1 MKGLRMR
8 NLRSRRGALNI
19 VMLFLL
25 GIVLLANG
33 GCGGSGRSESSTSPF
48 AGGQGTLEAPYQI
61 ATAEQLAKVKDYR
74 DKSFILV
81 SDIDLSSC
89 GNWDPI
95 GTFNM
100 EIDDPEKSEPAKSS
114 LAFVGRFDGDGH
126 TISNL
131 TVNRPETVGV
141 GLFGFVMGNAASP
154 SIRNLTLSNADV
166 KGACMVGGVV
176 GVINGRI
183 ADIKLT
189 GVNKVEGYRIGAVG
203 GMVGMG
209 YGAIENYTANANRV
223 EGYMVGAVGG
233 IAGMG
238 YGAIE
243 NCSANASVTS
253 NGKNMQGLGLICGG
267 GKWLT
272 VRACTATGNVTA
284 KGSGAFSVGG
294 LVGCIQES
302 PVMENCAVKA
312 TIDASAEKSFMV
324 GGLTGHAGNYDK
336 SNPTLIRNCSAD
348 VDITVSA
355 SSKRV
360 GGLIGG
366 NLFVS
371 AFLEEHPTPSLYR
384 ITGCAT
390 SGSIKG
396 NASQIGSIAGYGY
409 DSSVT
414 DCTSTLVWSGGPIEQ
429 VGLMHSAGD
438 TPDPIGKDYYA
449 GE

>member
-48 AGGQGTLEAPYQI
+48 AGGQGTLEAPYRV

-74 DKSFILV
+74 DKSFILI
-81 SDIDLSSC
+81 SDIDLSSY

-100 EIDDPEKSEPAKSS
+100 EIDDPEKSEVAKSS
-114 LAFVGRFDGDGH
+114 LAFVGRFDGNGH

-131 TVNRPETVGV
+131 TVNRPDTFCV
-141 GLFGFVMGNAASP
+141 GLFGFVVGNAAFP
-154 SIRNLTLSNADV
+154 SIRNLTVNNADV

-176 GVINGRI
+176 GALNGRVT
-183 ADIKLT
+183 DIKLT
-189 GVNKVEGYRIGAVG
+189 GNNRIEGSTVGAVG
-203 GMVGMG
+203 GIVGMG
-209 YGAIENYTANANRV
+209 YGAIENCT
-223 EGYMVGAVGG
+223 
-233 IAGMG
+233 
-238 YGAIE
+238 
-243 NCSANASVTS
+243 ANASVTS
-253 NGKNMQGLGLICGG
+253 NGKGMQGLGLICGG

-284 KGSGAFSVGG
+284 KGFGAFSVGG
-294 LVGCIQES
+294 LIGCIQES

-429 VGLMHSAGD
+429 VGLMHSAGE
-438 TPDPIGKDYYA
+438 TPDPIGLDYYA

>member
-1 MKGLRMR
+1 MKNLRMR
-8 NLRSRRGALNI
+8 NLRSRRGVLNI

-25 GIVLLANG
+25 GIVLLASG
-33 GCGGSGRSESSTSPF
+33 GCGGSGRSDKSASPF
-48 AGGQGTLEAPYQI
+48 AGGQGTQEDPYRI
-61 ATAEQLAKVKDYR
+61 ATAEQLAKIRDYR

-81 SDIDLSSC
+81 SDIDLSSY

-100 EIDDPEKSEPAKSS
+100 EIDDPEKGEVAESS
-114 LAFVGRFDGDGH
+114 LAFVGRFDGNGH

-131 TVNRPETVGV
+131 TVNRPDTFGV
-141 GLFGFVMGNAASP
+141 GLFGFVVGNAAFP
-154 SIRNLTLSNADV
+154 SIRNLTVSNADV
-166 KGACMVGGVV
+166 KGACMVGSVV
-176 GVINGRI
+176 GAINGRI
-183 ADIKLT
+183 TDIKLT

-203 GMVGMG
+203 G
-209 YGAIENYTANANRV
+209 
-223 EGYMVGAVGG
+223 

-243 NCSANASVTS
+243 NCTANASVTS
-253 NGKNMQGLGLICGG
+253 NGKGMQGLGLICGG

-272 VRACTATGNVTA
+272 VRACTAAGNVTA

-302 PVMENCAVKA
+302 PIMENCAVKA
-312 TIDASAEKSFMV
+312 AIDASDEKSFMV

-371 AFLEEHPTPSLYR
+371 AFLEEHPTPSIYR
-384 ITGCAT
+384 ITGCTT

-396 NASQIGSIAGYGY
+396 NASQVGSIAGYGY

-414 DCTSTLVWSGGPIEQ
+414 DCTSTLVWSGGAIKQ
-429 VGLMHSAGD
+429 VGLMHSAGE
-438 TPDPIGKDYYA
+438 TPDPIGLDYYA

>member
-61 ATAEQLAKVKDYR
+61 ATAGQLAKIKDYR
-74 DKSFILV
+74 DKSFILI
-81 SDIDLSSC
+81 SDIDLSSY

-100 EIDDPEKSEPAKSS
+100 EIDDPEKGEVAKSS
-114 LAFVGRFDGDGH
+114 LAFVGRFDGNGH

-131 TVNRPETVGV
+131 TVNRPDTFGV
-141 GLFGFVMGNAASP
+141 GLFGFVMGNAAFP
-154 SIRNLTLSNADV
+154 SIRNLTVSNADV
-166 KGACMVGGVV
+166 KGACMVGSVV
-176 GVINGRI
+176 GAINGRI
-183 ADIKLT
+183 TDIKLT

-209 YGAIENYTANANRV
+209 YGT
-223 EGYMVGAVGG
+223 
-233 IAGMG
+233 
-238 YGAIE
+238 IE
-243 NCSANASVTS
+243 NCTANASVTS
-253 NGKNMQGLGLICGG
+253 NGKGIQGIGLICGG

-272 VRACTATGNVTA
+272 VRACTAAGNVTA
-284 KGSGAFSVGG
+284 KGFGAFSVGG
-294 LVGCIQES
+294 LIGCIQES

-312 TIDASAEKSFMV
+312 TIDASSEKSFMV

-384 ITGCAT
+384 ITGCTT

-396 NASQIGSIAGYGY
+396 NASQVGSIAGYGY

-414 DCTSTLVWSGGPIEQ
+414 DCTSTLVWSGGAIKQ
-429 VGLMHSAGD
+429 VGLMHSAGE
-438 TPDPIGKDYYA
+438 TPDPIGLDYYA

>member
-48 AGGQGTLEAPYQI
+48 AGGRGTLEAPYRI

-100 EIDDPEKSEPAKSS
+100 ESDDPEKSEPAKSS

-131 TVNRPETVGV
+131 TVNRPDAFGV
-141 GLFGFVMGNAASP
+141 GLFGFVIGDAASP
-154 SIRNLTLSNADV
+154 SIRNLTVRNADV

-209 YGAIENYTANANRV
+209 YGAIENCT
-223 EGYMVGAVGG
+223 
-233 IAGMG
+233 
-238 YGAIE
+238 
-243 NCSANASVTS
+243 ANASVTS
-253 NGKNMQGLGLICGG
+253 NGKGMQGLGLICGG

-284 KGSGAFSVGG
+284 KGFGAFSVGG
-294 LVGCIQES
+294 LIGCIQES

-414 DCTSTLVWSGGPIEQ
+414 DCTSTLVWSGGAIKQ

-438 TPDPIGKDYYA
+438 TPDPIGLDYYA

>member
-1 MKGLRMR
+1 MMKSLRMKSLKMG

-33 GCGGSGRSESSTSPF
+33 GCGGSGGSGNAASLF
-48 AGGQGTLEAPYQI
+48 AGGRGTQEDPYRI
-61 ATAEQLAKVKDYR
+61 ETAEQLAKIKDYR
-74 DKSFILV
+74 DKAFILA
-81 SDIDLSSC
+81 SDIDLSSY

-100 EIDDPEKSEPAKSS
+100 ESDDPEKSEAAESS
-114 LAFVGRFDGDGH
+114 LAFVGRFDGNGH

-131 TVNRPETVGV
+131 TVNRPDTFGV
-141 GLFGFVMGNAASP
+141 GLFGFVVGNAAFP
-154 SIRNLTLSNADV
+154 SIRNLTVSNADV

-183 ADIKLT
+183 TGIELT
-189 GVNKVEGYRIGAVG
+189 GGNRIEGCA
-203 GMVGMG
+203 
-209 YGAIENYTANANRV
+209 
-223 EGYMVGAVGG
+223 VGAVGG
-233 IAGMG
+233 IVGMG
-238 YGAIE
+238 FGAIE

-272 VRACTATGNVTA
+272 VRACTASGNVTA
-284 KGSGAFSVGG
+284 KGFGAFSVGG

-302 PVMENCAVKA
+302 TTMENCAVKA
-312 TIDASAEKSFMV
+312 TIDASDEKSFMV
-324 GGLTGHAGNYDK
+324 GGLAGHAGNYDK
-336 SNPTLIRNCSAD
+336 SSPTLIRNCSSD

-384 ITGCAT
+384 ITGCTT

-396 NASQIGSIAGYGY
+396 DASQVGSIAGYGY
-409 DSSVT
+409 DCSVA
-414 DCTSTLVWSGGPIEQ
+414 DCTSALVWSGGSVKQ

-438 TPDPIGKDYYA
+438 TPDPIGLDYYA

>member
-1 MKGLRMR
+1 MR
-8 NLRSRRGALNI
+8 NRRGALNF

-33 GCGGSGRSESSTSPF
+33 GCGGSGKSESSASPF
-48 AGGQGTLEAPYQI
+48 AGGVGTPEDPYRI
-61 ATAEQLAKVKDYR
+61 ATAVQLAKMKDYR
-74 DKSFILV
+74 DKSFILI
-81 SDIDLSSC
+81 SDIDLSSY

-100 EIDDPEKSEPAKSS
+100 ASDDPEKSEVAKSS

-131 TVNRPETVGV
+131 TVNRPDTFCV
-141 GLFGFVMGNAASP
+141 GLFGFVMGNAAFP
-154 SIRNLTLSNADV
+154 SIRNLTVSNADV
-166 KGACMVGGVV
+166 KGACMVGSVV
-176 GVINGRI
+176 GAINGRI
-183 ADIKLT
+183 TDIKLT

-209 YGAIENYTANANRV
+209 YGAIENCT
-223 EGYMVGAVGG
+223 
-233 IAGMG
+233 
-238 YGAIE
+238 
-243 NCSANASVTS
+243 ANASVTS
-253 NGKNMQGLGLICGG
+253 NGKGMQGLGLICGG

-284 KGSGAFSVGG
+284 KGFGAFSVGG

-312 TIDASAEKSFMV
+312 TIDAADEKSFMV

-336 SNPTLIRNCSAD
+336 SSPTLIRNCSAD

-371 AFLEEHPTPSLYR
+371 AFLEEHPTPSIYR
-384 ITGCAT
+384 ITGCTT

-396 NASQIGSIAGYGY
+396 NASQVGSIAGYGY

-414 DCTSTLVWSGGPIEQ
+414 DCTSALVWSGGAIKQ
-429 VGLMHSAGD
+429 VGLMHGAGD
-438 TPDPIGKDYYA
+438 TPDPIGLDYYA

>member
-1 MKGLRMR
+1 MMKSMMKSLKMG
-8 NLRSRRGALNI
+8 NLRNRRGALNF

-33 GCGGSGRSESSTSPF
+33 GCGGSGKGENSASPF
-48 AGGQGTLEAPYQI
+48 AGGLGTPEDPYRI
-61 ATAEQLAKVKDYR
+61 ATAGQLAEIKDYR
-74 DKSFILV
+74 DKSFILI
-81 SDIDLSSC
+81 SDIDLSSY

-100 EIDDPEKSEPAKSS
+100 ASDDPEKSEVAKSS

-176 GVINGRI
+176 GVINGGI
-183 ADIKLT
+183 TGIKLT
-189 GVNKVEGYRIGAVG
+189 GG
-203 GMVGMG
+203 
-209 YGAIENYTANANRV
+209 NRV

-272 VRACTATGNVTA
+272 VRACTAEGNVTA
-284 KGSGAFSVGG
+284 KGFGAFSVGG

-312 TIDASAEKSFMV
+312 TIDASDEKSFMV

-336 SNPTLIRNCSAD
+336 SSPTLIRNCSAD

-360 GGLIGG
+360 GGLVGG

-371 AFLEEHPTPSLYR
+371 AFLEEHPGPSLYR

-396 NASQIGSIAGYGY
+396 NASQVGSIAGYGY
-409 DSSVT
+409 DCSVT
-414 DCTSTLVWSGGPIEQ
+414 DCTSTLVWSGGAIKQ
-429 VGLMHSAGD
+429 VGLMHGAGD
-438 TPDPIGKDYYA
+438 TPDPIGLDYYA

>member
-1 MKGLRMR
+1 MKSLRTR

-25 GIVLLANG
+25 GIVLLASG
-33 GCGGSGRSESSTSPF
+33 GCGGSGRSNKSTSPF
-48 AGGQGTLEAPYQI
+48 AGGQGTQEDPYRI
-61 ATAEQLAKVKDYR
+61 ATAEQLAKIRDYR

-81 SDIDLSSC
+81 SDIDLSSY

-100 EIDDPEKSEPAKSS
+100 EIDDPEKGEVAESS
-114 LAFVGRFDGDGH
+114 LAFVGRFDGNGH

-131 TVNRPETVGV
+131 TVNRPDTFGV
-141 GLFGFVMGNAASP
+141 GLFGFVVGNAAFP
-154 SIRNLTLSNADV
+154 SIRNLTVSNADV
-166 KGACMVGGVV
+166 KGACMVGSVV
-176 GVINGRI
+176 GAINGRI
-183 ADIKLT
+183 TDIKLT

-203 GMVGMG
+203 G
-209 YGAIENYTANANRV
+209 
-223 EGYMVGAVGG
+223 

-243 NCSANASVTS
+243 NCTANASVTS
-253 NGKNMQGLGLICGG
+253 NGKGMQGLGLICGG

-272 VRACTATGNVTA
+272 VRACTAAGNVTA

-302 PVMENCAVKA
+302 TIMENCAVKA
-312 TIDASAEKSFMV
+312 TIDASYEKSFMV

-371 AFLEEHPTPSLYR
+371 AFLEEHPTPSIYR
-384 ITGCAT
+384 ITGCTT

-396 NASQIGSIAGYGY
+396 NASQVGSIAGYGY

-414 DCTSTLVWSGGPIEQ
+414 DCTSTLVWSGGAIKQ
-429 VGLMHSAGD
+429 VGLMHSAGE
-438 TPDPIGKDYYA
+438 TPDPIGLDYYA

>member
-1 MKGLRMR
+1 MKNMR
-8 NLRSRRGALNI
+8 NRRGALNF

-33 GCGGSGRSESSTSPF
+33 GCGGSGKSESSASPF
-48 AGGQGTLEAPYQI
+48 AGGVGTPEDPYRI
-61 ATAEQLAKVKDYR
+61 ETAGQLAKIRDYR
-74 DKSFILV
+74 DKSFILI
-81 SDIDLSSC
+81 SDIDLSSY

-100 EIDDPEKSEPAKSS
+100 ASDDPEKSEVAKSS

-131 TVNRPETVGV
+131 TVNRPDTFCV
-141 GLFGFVMGNAASP
+141 GLFGFVMGNAAFP
-154 SIRNLTLSNADV
+154 SIRNLTVSNADV
-166 KGACMVGGVV
+166 KGACMVGSVV
-176 GVINGRI
+176 GAINGRI
-183 ADIKLT
+183 TDIKLT

-203 GMVGMG
+203 GMVGL
-209 YGAIENYTANANRV
+209 
-223 EGYMVGAVGG
+223 
-233 IAGMG
+233 G

-243 NCSANASVTS
+243 NCTANASVTS
-253 NGKNMQGLGLICGG
+253 NGKGMQGLGLICGG

-284 KGSGAFSVGG
+284 KGFGAFSVGG

-312 TIDASAEKSFMV
+312 TIDAADEKSFMV

-336 SNPTLIRNCSAD
+336 SSPTLIRNCSSD

-371 AFLEEHPTPSLYR
+371 AFLEEHPTPSIYR
-384 ITGCAT
+384 ITGCTT

-396 NASQIGSIAGYGY
+396 NASQVGSIAGYGY

-414 DCTSTLVWSGGPIEQ
+414 DCTSALVWSGGAIKQ
-429 VGLMHSAGD
+429 VGLMHGAGD
-438 TPDPIGKDYYA
+438 TPDPIGLDYYA

>member
-1 MKGLRMR
+1 MKSLRMR
-8 NLRSRRGALNI
+8 NLRSRSGFLNSI
-19 VMLFLL
+19 MLFLL

-33 GCGGSGRSESSTSPF
+33 GCGGSGNAASPF
-48 AGGQGTLEAPYQI
+48 AGGQGTQEDPYRI
-61 ATAEQLAKVKDYR
+61 ETAEQLAKIKNYR
-74 DKSFILV
+74 DKSFILA

-100 EIDDPEKSEPAKSS
+100 ESDDPEKSEPAKSS

-131 TVNRPETVGV
+131 TVNRPDAFGV
-141 GLFGFVMGNAASP
+141 GLFGFVIGDAASP
-154 SIRNLTLSNADV
+154 SIRNLTVRNADV

-209 YGAIENYTANANRV
+209 YGAIENCT
-223 EGYMVGAVGG
+223 
-233 IAGMG
+233 
-238 YGAIE
+238 
-243 NCSANASVTS
+243 ANASVTS
-253 NGKNMQGLGLICGG
+253 NGKGMQGLGLICGG

-284 KGSGAFSVGG
+284 KGFGAFSVGG

-312 TIDASAEKSFMV
+312 TIDAADEKSFMV

-336 SNPTLIRNCSAD
+336 SNPTLIRNCSSD

-371 AFLEEHPTPSLYR
+371 AFLEEHPTPSIYR
-384 ITGCAT
+384 ITGCTT

-396 NASQIGSIAGYGY
+396 NASQVGSIAGYGY

-414 DCTSTLVWSGGPIEQ
+414 DCTSALVWSGGAIKQ
-429 VGLMHSAGD
+429 VGLMHGAGD
-438 TPDPIGKDYYA
+438 TPDPIGLDYYA

>member
-1 MKGLRMR
+1 MMKSMMKSLKMG
-8 NLRSRRGALNI
+8 NLRNRRGALNF

-33 GCGGSGRSESSTSPF
+33 GCGGSGKGENSASPF
-48 AGGQGTLEAPYQI
+48 AGGLGTPEDPYRI
-61 ATAEQLAKVKDYR
+61 ATAGQLAEIKDYR
-74 DKSFILV
+74 DKSFILI
-81 SDIDLSSC
+81 SDIDLSSY

-95 GTFNM
+95 GTFNR
-100 EIDDPEKSEPAKSS
+100 EIDDPEKGEVAKSS
-114 LAFVGRFDGDGH
+114 LAFVGRFDGNGH

-131 TVNRPETVGV
+131 TVNRPDTFGV
-141 GLFGFVMGNAASP
+141 GLFGFVMGNAAFP
-154 SIRNLTLSNADV
+154 SIRNLTVSNADV
-166 KGACMVGGVV
+166 KGACMVGSVV
-176 GVINGRI
+176 GAINGRI
-183 ADIKLT
+183 TDIKLT

-209 YGAIENYTANANRV
+209 YGAIENCT
-223 EGYMVGAVGG
+223 
-233 IAGMG
+233 
-238 YGAIE
+238 
-243 NCSANASVTS
+243 ANASVTS
-253 NGKNMQGLGLICGG
+253 NGKGMQGLGLICGG
-267 GKWLT
+267 GKCLT
-272 VRACTATGNVTA
+272 VRTCTAEGNVTV
-284 KGSGAFSVGG
+284 KGFGAFSVGG

-302 PVMENCAVKA
+302 TIMENCAVKA

-366 NLFVS
+366 NLFLS
-371 AFLEEHPTPSLYR
+371 AFLEEHPTPSIYR
-384 ITGCAT
+384 ITGCTT

-396 NASQIGSIAGYGY
+396 DASQVGSIAGYGY
-409 DSSVT
+409 DCSVA
-414 DCTSTLVWSGGPIEQ
+414 DCTSALVWSGGSIKQ

-438 TPDPIGKDYYA
+438 TPDPIGLDYYA

>member
-100 EIDDPEKSEPAKSS
+100 ESDDPEKSEPAKSS
-114 LAFVGRFDGDGH
+114 LAFVGRFDGNGH

-131 TVNRPETVGV
+131 TVNRPDAFGV
-141 GLFGFVMGNAASP
+141 GLFGFVIGDAASP
-154 SIRNLTLSNADV
+154 SIRNLTVRNADV

-209 YGAIENYTANANRV
+209 YGAIENCT
-223 EGYMVGAVGG
+223 
-233 IAGMG
+233 
-238 YGAIE
+238 
-243 NCSANASVTS
+243 ANASVTS
-253 NGKNMQGLGLICGG
+253 NGKGMQGLGLICGG

-284 KGSGAFSVGG
+284 KGSGAFSEGG

-302 PVMENCAVKA
+302 TIMENCAVKA
-312 TIDASAEKSFMV
+312 TIDASDEKSFMV

-396 NASQIGSIAGYGY
+396 NAIQVGSIAGYGY
-409 DSSVT
+409 DCSVT
-414 DCTSTLVWSGGPIEQ
+414 DCTSALVWSGGSIKQ
-429 VGLMHSAGD
+429 VGLMHGAGD
-438 TPDPIGKDYYA
+438 TPDPIGLDYYA

>member
-1 MKGLRMR
+1 MKNMR
-8 NLRSRRGALNI
+8 NRRGTLNF

-33 GCGGSGRSESSTSPF
+33 GCGGSGKSESSASPF
-48 AGGQGTLEAPYQI
+48 AGGVGTPEDPYRI
-61 ATAEQLAKVKDYR
+61 ETAGQLAKIRDYR
-74 DKSFILV
+74 DKSFILI
-81 SDIDLSSC
+81 SDIDLSSY

-100 EIDDPEKSEPAKSS
+100 EIDDPEKGEVAKSS
-114 LAFVGRFDGDGH
+114 LAFVGRFDGNGH

-131 TVNRPETVGV
+131 TVNRPDTFCV
-141 GLFGFVMGNAASP
+141 GLFGFVMGNAAFP
-154 SIRNLTLSNADV
+154 SIRNLTVSNADV
-166 KGACMVGGVV
+166 KGACMVGSVV
-176 GVINGRI
+176 GAINGRI
-183 ADIKLT
+183 TDIKLT

-209 YGAIENYTANANRV
+209 YGAIENCT
-223 EGYMVGAVGG
+223 
-233 IAGMG
+233 
-238 YGAIE
+238 
-243 NCSANASVTS
+243 ANASVTS
-253 NGKNMQGLGLICGG
+253 NGKGMQGLGLICGG

-272 VRACTATGNVTA
+272 VRACTAAGNVTA
-284 KGSGAFSVGG
+284 KGFGAFSVGG

-302 PVMENCAVKA
+302 TIMENCAVKA
-312 TIDASAEKSFMV
+312 TIDASDEKSFMV

-336 SNPTLIRNCSAD
+336 SSPTLIRNCSAD

-360 GGLIGG
+360 GGLVGG

-384 ITGCAT
+384 ITGCTT

-396 NASQIGSIAGYGY
+396 NAIQVGSIAGYGY
-409 DSSVT
+409 DCFVT
-414 DCTSTLVWSGGPIEQ
+414 DCTSALVWSGGAIKQ
-429 VGLMHSAGD
+429 VGLMHGAGD
-438 TPDPIGKDYYA
+438 TPDPIGLDYYA

>member
-1 MKGLRMR
+1 MIMMKSLRMKSLKMG
-8 NLRSRRGALNI
+8 NMRSRRGALNI

-33 GCGGSGRSESSTSPF
+33 GCGGSDSAASPF
-48 AGGQGTLEAPYQI
+48 AGGQGTPEAPYRI
-61 ATAEQLAKVKDYR
+61 ATAEQLAKIKDYR

-81 SDIDLSSC
+81 SDIDLSSY

-100 EIDDPEKSEPAKSS
+100 EIDDPEKGEVAKSS
-114 LAFVGRFDGDGH
+114 LAFVGRFDGNGH

-176 GVINGRI
+176 GALNGRVT
-183 ADIKLT
+183 DIKLT
-189 GVNKVEGYRIGAVG
+189 GNNRIEGSTVGAVG
-203 GMVGMG
+203 GIVGMG
-209 YGAIENYTANANRV
+209 YGAIENCT
-223 EGYMVGAVGG
+223 
-233 IAGMG
+233 
-238 YGAIE
+238 
-243 NCSANASVTS
+243 ANASVTS
-253 NGKNMQGLGLICGG
+253 NGKGMQGLGLICGG

-284 KGSGAFSVGG
+284 KGFGAFSVGG
-294 LVGCIQES
+294 LIGCIQES

-438 TPDPIGKDYYA
+438 TPDPIGLDYYA

>member
-1 MKGLRMR
+1 MKTLR
-8 NLRSRRGALNI
+8 NRRGALNI
-19 VMLFLL
+19 VVLLLL
-25 GIVLLANG
+25 GIALLANG
-33 GCGGSGRSESSTSPF
+33 GCGGSGRSESSASPF
-48 AGGQGTLEAPYQI
+48 AGGLGTQEDPYRI
-61 ATAEQLAKVKDYR
+61 ETAEQLAKIKDYR
-74 DKSFILV
+74 DKSFILA
-81 SDIDLSSC
+81 SDIDLSSYD
-89 GNWDPI
+89 NWDPI

-100 EIDDPEKSEPAKSS
+100 EIDDPEKSEVAKSS
-114 LAFVGRFDGDGH
+114 LAFVGRFDGNGH

-131 TVNRPETVGV
+131 TVNRPDTFGV
-141 GLFGFVMGNAASP
+141 GLFGFVVGNAAFP
-154 SIRNLTLSNADV
+154 SIRNLTVRNADV

-176 GVINGRI
+176 GAINGRI
-183 ADIKLT
+183 TDIELT

-209 YGAIENYTANANRV
+209 YGAIENCT
-223 EGYMVGAVGG
+223 
-233 IAGMG
+233 
-238 YGAIE
+238 
-243 NCSANASVTS
+243 ANASVTS
-253 NGKNMQGLGLICGG
+253 NGKGMQGIGLICGG

-272 VRACTATGNVTA
+272 VRACTAAGNVTA
-284 KGSGAFSVGG
+284 KGFGAFSVGG

-348 VDITVSA
+348 VEITVSP

-384 ITGCAT
+384 ITGCTT

-396 NASQIGSIAGYGY
+396 NASQVGSIAGYGY

-414 DCTSTLVWSGGPIEQ
+414 DCTSALVWSGGAIEQ
-429 VGLMHSAGD
+429 VGLMHGAGD
-438 TPDPIGKDYYA
+438 TPDPIGLDYYA

>member
-1 MKGLRMR
+1 MMKSMMKSLKMG
-8 NLRSRRGALNI
+8 NLRNRRGALNF

-33 GCGGSGRSESSTSPF
+33 GCGGSGKGENSASPF
-48 AGGQGTLEAPYQI
+48 AGGVGTSEDPYRI
-61 ATAEQLAKVKDYR
+61 ATAGQLAKMKDYR
-74 DKSFILV
+74 DKSFILI
-81 SDIDLSSC
+81 SDIDLSSY

-100 EIDDPEKSEPAKSS
+100 EIDDPEKGEVAKSS
-114 LAFVGRFDGDGH
+114 LAFVGRFDGNGH

-131 TVNRPETVGV
+131 TVNRPDTFGV
-141 GLFGFVMGNAASP
+141 GLFGFVMGNAAFP
-154 SIRNLTLSNADV
+154 SIRNLTVSNADV
-166 KGACMVGGVV
+166 KGACMVGSVV
-176 GVINGRI
+176 GAINGRI
-183 ADIKLT
+183 TDIKLT

-209 YGAIENYTANANRV
+209 YGAIENCT
-223 EGYMVGAVGG
+223 
-233 IAGMG
+233 
-238 YGAIE
+238 
-243 NCSANASVTS
+243 ANASVTS
-253 NGKNMQGLGLICGG
+253 NGKGMQGLGLICGG
-267 GKWLT
+267 GKCLT
-272 VRACTATGNVTA
+272 VRTCTAEGNVTV
-284 KGSGAFSVGG
+284 KGFGAFSVGG

-302 PVMENCAVKA
+302 TIMENCAVKA

-366 NLFVS
+366 NLFLS
-371 AFLEEHPTPSLYR
+371 AFLEEHPTPSIYR
-384 ITGCAT
+384 ITGCTT

-396 NASQIGSIAGYGY
+396 DASQVGSIAGYGY
-409 DSSVT
+409 DCSVA
-414 DCTSTLVWSGGPIEQ
+414 DCTSALVWSGGSIKQ
-429 VGLMHSAGD
+429 VGLMHSAGE
-438 TPDPIGKDYYA
+438 TPDPIGLDYYA

>member
-1 MKGLRMR
+1 MKNMR
-8 NLRSRRGALNI
+8 NRRGALNF

-33 GCGGSGRSESSTSPF
+33 GCGGSGKSESSASPF
-48 AGGQGTLEAPYQI
+48 AGGVGTPEAPYRI
-61 ATAEQLAKVKDYR
+61 ATAGQLAKIKDYR
-74 DKSFILV
+74 DKSFILI
-81 SDIDLSSC
+81 SDIDLSSY

-100 EIDDPEKSEPAKSS
+100 EIDDPEKGEVAKSS
-114 LAFVGRFDGDGH
+114 LAFVGRFDGNGH

-131 TVNRPETVGV
+131 TVNRPDTFCV
-141 GLFGFVMGNAASP
+141 GLFGFVVGNAAFP
-154 SIRNLTLSNADV
+154 SIRNLTVSNADV

-176 GVINGRI
+176 GAINGRI
-183 ADIKLT
+183 TDIELT

-209 YGAIENYTANANRV
+209 YGAIENCT
-223 EGYMVGAVGG
+223 
-233 IAGMG
+233 
-238 YGAIE
+238 
-243 NCSANASVTS
+243 ANASVTS
-253 NGKNMQGLGLICGG
+253 NGKGIQGIGLICGG

-272 VRACTATGNVTA
+272 VRACTAAGNVTA
-284 KGSGAFSVGG
+284 KGFGAFSVGG

-324 GGLTGHAGNYDK
+324 GGLTGHAGNYDR

-348 VDITVSA
+348 VDITVSP

-396 NASQIGSIAGYGY
+396 NASQVGSIAGYGY

-414 DCTSTLVWSGGPIEQ
+414 DCTSALVWSGGAIEQ
-429 VGLMHSAGD
+429 VGLMHGAGD
-438 TPDPIGKDYYA
+438 TPDPIGLDYYA

>member
-1 MKGLRMR
+1 MR
-8 NLRSRRGALNI
+8 NRRGALNF

-33 GCGGSGRSESSTSPF
+33 GCGGSGNAASPF
-48 AGGQGTLEAPYQI
+48 AGGQGTQEDPYQI
-61 ATAEQLAKVKDYR
+61 ETAEQLAKIKNYR
-74 DKSFILV
+74 DKAFILV

-100 EIDDPEKSEPAKSS
+100 ESDDPEKSEPAKSS

-131 TVNRPETVGV
+131 TVNRPDAFGV
-141 GLFGFVMGNAASP
+141 GLFGFVIGDAASP
-154 SIRNLTLSNADV
+154 SIRNLTVRNADV

-209 YGAIENYTANANRV
+209 YGAIENCT
-223 EGYMVGAVGG
+223 
-233 IAGMG
+233 
-238 YGAIE
+238 
-243 NCSANASVTS
+243 ANASVTS
-253 NGKNMQGLGLICGG
+253 NGKGMQGLGLVCGG

-272 VRACTATGNVTA
+272 VRACTAEGNVTA
-284 KGSGAFSVGG
+284 KGFGAFSVGG

-302 PVMENCAVKA
+302 TVMENCAVKA
-312 TIDASAEKSFMV
+312 TIDASDEKSFMV

-384 ITGCAT
+384 ITGCTT

-396 NASQIGSIAGYGY
+396 NASQVGSIAGYGY

-414 DCTSTLVWSGGPIEQ
+414 DCTSTLVWSGGAIEQ
-429 VGLMHSAGD
+429 VGLMHGAGD
-438 TPDPIGKDYYA
+438 TPDPIGLDYYA

>member
-1 MKGLRMR
+1 MMKSLRMKSLRMR

-33 GCGGSGRSESSTSPF
+33 GCGGSGGSGNAASLF
-48 AGGQGTLEAPYQI
+48 AGGRGTQEDPYRI
-61 ATAEQLAKVKDYR
+61 ETAEQLAKIKDYR
-74 DKSFILV
+74 DKAFILA
-81 SDIDLSSC
+81 SDIDLSSY

-100 EIDDPEKSEPAKSS
+100 ASDDPEKSEAAESS

-131 TVNRPETVGV
+131 TVNRPESVGV
-141 GLFGFVMGNAASP
+141 GLFGFVMGDAASP
-154 SIRNLTLSNADV
+154 SIRNLTVRNADV

-183 ADIKLT
+183 TGIELT

-203 GMVGMG
+203 GIV
-209 YGAIENYTANANRV
+209 
-223 EGYMVGAVGG
+223 
-233 IAGMG
+233 GMG

-272 VRACTATGNVTA
+272 VRACTAAGNVTA
-284 KGSGAFSVGG
+284 KGFGAFSIGG

-302 PVMENCAVKA
+302 PVMENCTVKA
-312 TIDASAEKSFMV
+312 TIDASDEKSFMV

-336 SNPTLIRNCSAD
+336 NNPTLIRNCSSD

-355 SSKRV
+355 SSKRI
-360 GGLIGG
+360 GGLVGG

-371 AFLEEHPTPSLYR
+371 AFLEEHPDPSLYR

-396 NASQIGSIAGYGY
+396 NASQVGSIAGYGY

-414 DCTSTLVWSGGPIEQ
+414 DCTSTLVWSGGAIEQ
-429 VGLMHSAGD
+429 VGLMHGAGD

>member
-81 SDIDLSSC
+81 SDIDLSSY

-100 EIDDPEKSEPAKSS
+100 EIDDPEKGEVAKSS
-114 LAFVGRFDGDGH
+114 LAFVGRFDGNGH

-131 TVNRPETVGV
+131 TVNRPDTWGV
-141 GLFGFVMGNAASP
+141 GLFGLVMGNATFT
-154 SIRNLTLSNADV
+154 SIRNLTVNNADV

-176 GVINGRI
+176 GALNGRVT
-183 ADIKLT
+183 DIKLT
-189 GVNKVEGYRIGAVG
+189 GNNRIEGSTVGAVG
-203 GMVGMG
+203 GIVGMG
-209 YGAIENYTANANRV
+209 YGAIENCT
-223 EGYMVGAVGG
+223 
-233 IAGMG
+233 
-238 YGAIE
+238 
-243 NCSANASVTS
+243 ANASVTS
-253 NGKNMQGLGLICGG
+253 NGKGMQGLGLICGG

-284 KGSGAFSVGG
+284 KGFGAFSVGG
-294 LVGCIQES
+294 LIGCIQES

>member
-1 MKGLRMR
+1 MR
-8 NLRSRRGALNI
+8 NRRGALNF

-33 GCGGSGRSESSTSPF
+33 GCGGSGKSESSASPF
-48 AGGQGTLEAPYQI
+48 AGGVGTPEDPYRI
-61 ATAEQLAKVKDYR
+61 ETAGQLAKIRDYR
-74 DKSFILV
+74 DKSFILI
-81 SDIDLSSC
+81 SDIDLSSY

-100 EIDDPEKSEPAKSS
+100 ASDDPEKSEVAKSS

-131 TVNRPETVGV
+131 TVNRPDTFCV
-141 GLFGFVMGNAASP
+141 GLFGFVMGNAAFP
-154 SIRNLTLSNADV
+154 SIRNLTVSNADV
-166 KGACMVGGVV
+166 KGACMVGSVV
-176 GVINGRI
+176 GAINGRI
-183 ADIKLT
+183 TDIKLT

-209 YGAIENYTANANRV
+209 YGAIENCT
-223 EGYMVGAVGG
+223 
-233 IAGMG
+233 
-238 YGAIE
+238 
-243 NCSANASVTS
+243 ANASVTS
-253 NGKNMQGLGLICGG
+253 NGKGMQGLGLICGG

-284 KGSGAFSVGG
+284 KGFGAFSVGG

-312 TIDASAEKSFMV
+312 TIDAADEKSFMV

-336 SNPTLIRNCSAD
+336 SSPTLIRNCSSD

-371 AFLEEHPTPSLYR
+371 AFLEEHPTPSIYR
-384 ITGCAT
+384 ITGCTT

-396 NASQIGSIAGYGY
+396 NASQVGSIAGYGY

-414 DCTSTLVWSGGPIEQ
+414 DCTSALVWSGGAIKQ
-429 VGLMHSAGD
+429 VGLMHGAGD
-438 TPDPIGKDYYA
+438 TPDPIGLDYYA

>member
-1 MKGLRMR
+1 
-8 NLRSRRGALNI
+8 
-19 VMLFLL
+19 MLF
-25 GIVLLANG
+25 
-33 GCGGSGRSESSTSPF
+33 RS
-48 AGGQGTLEAPYQI
+48 
-61 ATAEQLAKVKDYR
+61 
-74 DKSFILV
+74 
-81 SDIDLSSC
+81 
-89 GNWDPI
+89 
-95 GTFNM
+95 
-100 EIDDPEKSEPAKSS
+100 
-114 LAFVGRFDGDGH
+114 
-126 TISNL
+126 
-131 TVNRPETVGV
+131 
-141 GLFGFVMGNAASP
+141 
-154 SIRNLTLSNADV
+154 
-166 KGACMVGGVV
+166 GVV

-209 YGAIENYTANANRV
+209 YGAIENCT
-223 EGYMVGAVGG
+223 
-233 IAGMG
+233 
-238 YGAIE
+238 
-243 NCSANASVTS
+243 ANASVTS
-253 NGKNMQGLGLICGG
+253 NGKGMQGLGLVCGG

-272 VRACTATGNVTA
+272 VRACTAEGNVTA
-284 KGSGAFSVGG
+284 KGFGAFSVGG

-302 PVMENCAVKA
+302 TIMENCAVKA
-312 TIDASAEKSFMV
+312 TIDASDEKSFMV

-396 NASQIGSIAGYGY
+396 NAIQVGSIAGYGY
-409 DSSVT
+409 DCSVT
-414 DCTSTLVWSGGPIEQ
+414 DCTSALVWSGGSIKQ
-429 VGLMHSAGD
+429 VGLMHGAGD
-438 TPDPIGKDYYA
+438 TPDPIGLDYYA

>member
-1 MKGLRMR
+1 MKNLRMR
-8 NLRSRRGALNI
+8 NLRSQRGALNI

-33 GCGGSGRSESSTSPF
+33 GCGGSGRSDKSASPF
-48 AGGQGTLEAPYQI
+48 AGGQGTQEDPYRI
-61 ATAEQLAKVKDYR
+61 ETAGQLAKIRDYR
-74 DKSFILV
+74 DKSFILI
-81 SDIDLSSC
+81 SDIDLSSY

-100 EIDDPEKSEPAKSS
+100 EIDDPEKGEVAKSS
-114 LAFVGRFDGDGH
+114 LAFVGWFDGNGH

-131 TVNRPETVGV
+131 TVNRPDTFGV
-141 GLFGFVMGNAASP
+141 GLFGFVVGNAAFP
-154 SIRNLTLSNADV
+154 SIRNLTVNNADV

-176 GVINGRI
+176 GAINGGI
-183 ADIKLT
+183 TGIKLT

-203 GMVGMG
+203 GIVGMG
-209 YGAIENYTANANRV
+209 YGAIENCT
-223 EGYMVGAVGG
+223 
-233 IAGMG
+233 
-238 YGAIE
+238 
-243 NCSANASVTS
+243 ANASVTS
-253 NGKNMQGLGLICGG
+253 NGKGMQGLGLICGG
-267 GKWLT
+267 GKCLT
-272 VRACTATGNVTA
+272 VRTCTAEGNVTV
-284 KGSGAFSVGG
+284 KGFGAFSVGG

-302 PVMENCAVKA
+302 TIMENCAVKA

-366 NLFVS
+366 NLFLS
-371 AFLEEHPTPSLYR
+371 AFLEEHPTPSIYR
-384 ITGCAT
+384 ITGCTT

-396 NASQIGSIAGYGY
+396 DASQVGSIAGYGY
-409 DSSVT
+409 DCSVA
-414 DCTSTLVWSGGPIEQ
+414 DCTSALVWSGGSIKQ

-438 TPDPIGKDYYA
+438 TPDPIGLDYYA

>member
-1 MKGLRMR
+1 MMKSMMKSLKMG

-33 GCGGSGRSESSTSPF
+33 GCGGSGRSGSSASPF
-48 AGGQGTLEAPYQI
+48 AGGQGTPEAPYRI
-61 ATAEQLAKVKDYR
+61 ATAEQLAKINGYR
-74 DKSFILV
+74 DKAFILV
-81 SDIDLSSC
+81 SDIDLSSY
-89 GNWDPI
+89 GNWEPI

-100 EIDDPEKSEPAKSS
+100 EIDDPEKGEVSESS
-114 LAFVGRFDGDGH
+114 LAFVGRFDGNGH

-131 TVNRPETVGV
+131 TVNRPDTFGV
-141 GLFGFVMGNAASP
+141 GLFGFVVGNAAFP
-154 SIRNLTLSNADV
+154 SIRNLTVSNADV

-176 GVINGRI
+176 GVLNGKVT
-183 ADIKLT
+183 DIELT

-203 GMVGMG
+203 G
-209 YGAIENYTANANRV
+209 
-223 EGYMVGAVGG
+223 

-243 NCSANASVTS
+243 NCTANASVTS
-253 NGKNMQGLGLICGG
+253 NGKGMQGLGLICGG

-272 VRACTATGNVTA
+272 VRACTAAGNVTA
-284 KGSGAFSVGG
+284 KGFGAFSVGG

-324 GGLTGHAGNYDK
+324 GGLTGHAGNYDR

-348 VDITVSA
+348 VDITVSP

-396 NASQIGSIAGYGY
+396 NAIQVGSIAGYGY

-414 DCTSTLVWSGGPIEQ
+414 DCTSALVWSGGAIEQ
-429 VGLMHSAGD
+429 VGLMHGAGD
-438 TPDPIGKDYYA
+438 TPDPIGLDYYA

>member
-1 MKGLRMR
+1 MR
-8 NLRSRRGALNI
+8 NRRGALNFG
-19 VMLFLL
+19 MLFLL

-33 GCGGSGRSESSTSPF
+33 GCGGSGKSESSASPF
-48 AGGQGTLEAPYQI
+48 AGGVGTPEDPYRI
-61 ATAEQLAKVKDYR
+61 ETAGQLAKIRDYR
-74 DKSFILV
+74 DKSFILI
-81 SDIDLSSC
+81 SDIDLSSY

-100 EIDDPEKSEPAKSS
+100 ASDDPEKSEVAKSS

-131 TVNRPETVGV
+131 TVNRPDTFCV
-141 GLFGFVMGNAASP
+141 GLFGFVMGNAAFP
-154 SIRNLTLSNADV
+154 SIRNLTVSNADV
-166 KGACMVGGVV
+166 KGACMVGSVV
-176 GVINGRI
+176 GAINGRI
-183 ADIKLT
+183 TDIKLT

-209 YGAIENYTANANRV
+209 YGAIENCT
-223 EGYMVGAVGG
+223 
-233 IAGMG
+233 
-238 YGAIE
+238 
-243 NCSANASVTS
+243 ANASVTS
-253 NGKNMQGLGLICGG
+253 NGKGMQGLGLICGG

-284 KGSGAFSVGG
+284 KGFGAFSVGG

-312 TIDASAEKSFMV
+312 TIDAADEKSFMV

-336 SNPTLIRNCSAD
+336 SSPTLIRNCSSD

-371 AFLEEHPTPSLYR
+371 AFLEEHPTPSIYR
-384 ITGCAT
+384 ITGCTT

-396 NASQIGSIAGYGY
+396 NASQVGSIAGYGY

-414 DCTSTLVWSGGPIEQ
+414 DCTSALVWSGGAIKQ
-429 VGLMHSAGD
+429 VGLMHGAGD
-438 TPDPIGKDYYA
+438 TPDPIGLDYYA

>member
-1 MKGLRMR
+1 MTKISSRISHRLFVVSYCFHDRQRCQITPGRCFHLKNMR
-8 NLRSRRGALNI
+8 NRRGALNF

-33 GCGGSGRSESSTSPF
+33 GCGGSGKSESSASPF
-48 AGGQGTLEAPYQI
+48 AGGVGTPEAPYRI
-61 ATAEQLAKVKDYR
+61 ATAGQLAKIKDYR
-74 DKSFILV
+74 DKSFILI
-81 SDIDLSSC
+81 SDIDLSSY

-100 EIDDPEKSEPAKSS
+100 EIDDPEKGEVAKSS
-114 LAFVGRFDGDGH
+114 LAFVGRFDGNGH

-131 TVNRPETVGV
+131 TVNRPDTFCV
-141 GLFGFVMGNAASP
+141 GLFGFVVGNAAFP
-154 SIRNLTLSNADV
+154 SIRNLTVSNADV

-176 GVINGRI
+176 GAINGRI
-183 ADIKLT
+183 ADIELT

-209 YGAIENYTANANRV
+209 YGAIENCT
-223 EGYMVGAVGG
+223 
-233 IAGMG
+233 
-238 YGAIE
+238 
-243 NCSANASVTS
+243 ANASVTS
-253 NGKNMQGLGLICGG
+253 NGKGMQGIGLICGG

-272 VRACTATGNVTA
+272 VRACTAAGNVTA
-284 KGSGAFSVGG
+284 KGFGAFSVGG

-302 PVMENCAVKA
+302 TIMENCAVKA

-324 GGLTGHAGNYDK
+324 GGLTGHAGNYDR

-396 NASQIGSIAGYGY
+396 NAIQVGSIAGYGY

-414 DCTSTLVWSGGPIEQ
+414 DCTSALVWSGGSIKQ
-429 VGLMHSAGD
+429 VGLMHGAGD
-438 TPDPIGKDYYA
+438 TPDPIGLDYYA

>member
-8 NLRSRRGALNI
+8 SLRSRRGALNI

-81 SDIDLSSC
+81 SDIDLSSY

-100 EIDDPEKSEPAKSS
+100 EIDDPEKGEVAKSS
-114 LAFVGRFDGDGH
+114 LAFVGRFDGNGH

-131 TVNRPETVGV
+131 TVNRPDTWGV
-141 GLFGFVMGNAASP
+141 GLFGLVMGNATFT
-154 SIRNLTLSNADV
+154 SIRNLTVNNADV

-176 GVINGRI
+176 GALNGRVT
-183 ADIKLT
+183 DIKLT
-189 GVNKVEGYRIGAVG
+189 GNNRIEGSTVGAVG
-203 GMVGMG
+203 GIVGMG
-209 YGAIENYTANANRV
+209 YGAIENCT
-223 EGYMVGAVGG
+223 
-233 IAGMG
+233 
-238 YGAIE
+238 
-243 NCSANASVTS
+243 ANASVTS
-253 NGKNMQGLGLICGG
+253 NGKGMQGLGLICGG

-284 KGSGAFSVGG
+284 KGFGAFSVGG
-294 LVGCIQES
+294 LIGCIQES

-409 DSSVT
+409 DCSVT

>member
-8 NLRSRRGALNI
+8 SLRSRRGALNI

-81 SDIDLSSC
+81 SDIDLSSY

-100 EIDDPEKSEPAKSS
+100 EIDDPEKGEVAKSS
-114 LAFVGRFDGDGH
+114 LAFVGRFDGNGH

-131 TVNRPETVGV
+131 TVNRPDTWGV
-141 GLFGFVMGNAASP
+141 GLFGLVMGNATFT
-154 SIRNLTLSNADV
+154 SIRNLTVSNADV

-176 GVINGRI
+176 GALNGRVT
-183 ADIKLT
+183 DIKLT
-189 GVNKVEGYRIGAVG
+189 GNNRIEGSTVGAVG
-203 GMVGMG
+203 GIVGMG
-209 YGAIENYTANANRV
+209 YGAIENCT
-223 EGYMVGAVGG
+223 
-233 IAGMG
+233 
-238 YGAIE
+238 
-243 NCSANASVTS
+243 ANASVTS
-253 NGKNMQGLGLICGG
+253 NGKGMQGLGLICGG

-284 KGSGAFSVGG
+284 KGFGAFSVGG
-294 LVGCIQES
+294 LIGCIQES

-312 TIDASAEKSFMV
+312 TIDASDEKSFMV

-396 NASQIGSIAGYGY
+396 NASQVGSIAGYGY